1 MRTSRSAPGAGH
13 ASAGSTRGSA
23 GALVCVRQHVFGQRQ
38 HDRPGAALQR
48 SVEGARDVFGHAVR
62 VVDLGDPL
70 REAERAG
77 AEHLA
82 VVDFLERLAI
92 ALLARDLAD
101 EQDHRRRVLER
112 GVHADARV
120 GRARAAGD
128 EADAGAPA
136 QLALRVG
143 HERGAAFLPACD
155 EAHAIGVL
163 MKAVEHREVALARH
177 AEGSVDALLDQAFD
191 QRVARQACSH
201 RDALS

>member
-1 MRTSRSAPGAGH
+1 MH
-13 ASAGSTRGSA
+13 
-23 GALVCVRQHVFGQRQ
+23 
-38 HDRPGAALQR
+38 
-48 SVEGARDVFGHAVR
+48 
-62 VVDLGDPL
+62 LGDPL
-70 REAERAG
+70 RETERAG

-82 VVDFLERLAI
+82 VIDFLERLAI
-92 ALLARDLAD
+92 TLLARDLPD

-120 GRARAAGD
+120 GRARAARH

-143 HERGAAFLPACD
+143 HERGAAFLAACD

-163 MKAVEHREVALARH
+163 MKAVEHREVALTRH
-177 AEGSVDALLDQAFD
+177 TEDGVDPLLDQTFD